1 MVKTFIVDFREQPE
15 ASGRGQSRERER
27 ERERE
32 KKGGGRDVCSCYR
45 PELKRQPRWSGMKK
59 ADLLTQQVVTFR
71 IV

>member
-32 KKGGGRDVCSCYR
+32 VDQG
-45 PELKRQPRWSGMKK
+45 
-59 ADLLTQQVVTFR
+59 
-71 IV
+71 